1 MTQTYVYN
9 GKEVFKT
16 GRTASS
22 KGRGNKINTLLE
34 ILPVKF
40 INVES
45 FTDYDVADWV
55 RELDLFV
62 INSITQEKNDGTSE
76 NEQE

>member
-22 KGRGNKINTLLE
+22 KGRGDKINTLLE

-40 INVES
+40 INVDS
-45 FTDYDVADWV
+45 PTDYDVAEWV
-55 RELDLFV
+55 REVDLFV
-62 INSITQEKNDGTSE
+62 INTNIQEKNDGTSK